1 MKKLLVVVMAVMTIT
16 GLTAFPSFALGPN
29 DKLAVMD
36 AGGTN
41 TVFVVQNTGLVGI
54 GTATPTEPLDVQG
67 DGISTNLRLTRYG
80 ANPGAVFRAAG
91 GSAASPSQVLT
102 NGLLGGFVAA
112 GYTSAGAF
120 SANKIGVYFRAAE
133 NFTASAQGTYFTF
146 ETTHVGSTT
155 KAVKMT
161 LNDTGLNVV
170 GTISQTSSRAAKDNI
185 NELSAEK
192 AMDAI
197 KTITPVTY
205 NYKNNDESH
214 VGFIAEDVPELVASK
229 DRKSLSPMD
238 IVAVL
243 TKVVQEQNKTIE
255 ALSAKIDMIEK
266 ASKNHKDL

>member
-1 MKKLLVVVMAVMTIT
+1 MKKLLVVVMAV
-16 GLTAFPSFALGPN
+16 AALASLLVTPGFGA
-29 DKLAVMD
+29 DKLKVMD
-36 AGGTN
+36 SGGTN
-41 TVFVVQNTGLVGI
+41 PAFTVTDGGLVGV
-54 GTATPTEPLDVQG
+54 GNVAPTEPMDIQG
-67 DGISTNLRLTRYG
+67 DGISTNIRLTRYG

-91 GSAASPSQVLT
+91 GSAASPSQVLA

-146 ETTHVGSTT
+146 ETTHVGSIT